1 MINSMQLFT
10 LLIVDDKLEVCKMW
24 FKVIKREK
32 PKWEEFF
39 KYDIQKYLDMMT
51 LDIYGYKGEKMED
64 VIKRRKEIFKEK
76 DFPDYKAAGY
86 YSLSRALN
94 IPESSAKFIFKSY
107 KGPNPIKDIESYN
120 KAIRAD
126 LEARQKAKQIA
137 RTSGRYKGKKGQR
150 KQNRQ
155 TSQKKTRSQ
164 RQAAS
169 QRKQNKQARQD
180 RERRE
185 DEQRRF
191 RNERRGL

>member
-1 MINSMQLFT
+1 
-10 LLIVDDKLEVCKMW
+10 MW

-137 RTSGRYKGKKGQR
+137 RTSGNRRKGQR

-155 TSQKKTRSQ
+155 APQKKTRSQ

>member
-1 MINSMQLFT
+1 MQLFT

-137 RTSGRYKGKKGQR
+137 RTSGNRRKGQR

-155 TSQKKTRSQ
+155 APQKKTRSQ